1 MIKGRIYLSDSDC
14 DRPSAAVLA
23 YQRVVLSSASAFVTP
38 TGDIRPDTRQ
48 TTLLAWQTHA
58 PSSPKNPEMVCG
70 RSRTVFPMSGERRSQ
85 PLQREEEGGG
95 STPRKLARVLSD
107 EAGIVTM
114 AAPSPLMLG
123 LGLGL
128 GRGVG
133 ASKPVFTFMQLQEL
147 EHQALIYKYM
157 AAGLPVPVQLVL
169 PIWKSVAA
177 SSFDH
182 YSYPSCLMGYG
193 ACAWTIGTSWCR
205 CQGGAGGPTAKSG
218 GAPETSSPTRS
229 TASATCTGAATVQE
243 SPWKRELPP
252 PSPPLPPSSVAAAC
266 LRQDSACRTLAS
278 FKTTP
283 LLDLPVGEGRHRR
296 HEASPQLVG
305 SGG

>member
-1 MIKGRIYLSDSDC
+1 MFDDPPRLADP
-14 DRPSAAVLA
+14 RAVLPEKSRDGVREKQNVKLQLA
-23 YQRVVLSSASAFVTP
+23 GSQVVVSSSARGKLFHRSLRVLTRRVSCV
-38 TGDIRPDTRQ
+38 RPCPDR
-48 TTLLAWQTHA
+48 
-58 PSSPKNPEMVCG
+58 
-70 RSRTVFPMSGERRSQ
+70 RRVFPMSGERRSQ